1 MPPASEN
8 EQQQREGARG
18 QPCWGLAKFPA
29 ASISPSRGGEASRK
43 LYKEKKKEREEW
55 LFAARSGPN
64 CYATVLSL
72 GSWLA
77 APSQPCWP
85 ALISANE
92 APEDPRGGAGTT
104 EPNPGW
110 GQGQLL
116 HHFRISRGE
125 NQATNPSHLQESN
138 SLARSAGDGAGKTE
152 LGHHRWLQHV
162 PIKPKKQSEG
172 YGVCYGVVP
181 SPGAAFLLKLAA
193 VIGIFGRQARA
204 AAHSMAQPCSVRLL
218 TATICPKKSL
228 GLLNPPTP
236 CRAVWLTPSPRGA
249 APSCG
254 SITPK
259 RGLWGGRTWVPVG
272 TSTAGAGTLRLHPSA
287 SAWGGDTAPTAPTPV
302 AEQTHKG
309 RGWNNSPLEAPRR
322 GTSAND

>member
-1 MPPASEN
+1 MSSSSGKEPGASPAGGLRNS
-8 EQQQREGARG
+8 QR
-18 QPCWGLAKFPA
+18 L
-29 ASISPSRGGEASRK
+29 PSALHGGEASRK

-152 LGHHRWLQHV
+152 LGQRRWLQHV

-172 YGVCYGVVP
+172 YGVCYGFVP

-218 TATICPKKSL
+218 TATICPQKISGFAKSSHPL
-228 GLLNPPTP
+228 P
-236 CRAVWLTPSPRGA
+236 CRLADTIPTGSSPQ
-249 APSCG
+249 
-254 SITPK
+254 
-259 RGLWGGRTWVPVG
+259 
-272 TSTAGAGTLRLHPSA
+272 LRLHHPKKGSL
-287 SAWGGDTAPTAPTPV
+287 GGQNLGPRGD
-302 AEQTHKG
+302 QHR
-309 RGWNNSPLEAPRR
+309 RGWHASSPSFCQCLGGGHSPHGTNPR
-322 GTSAND
+322 GGADP